1 MNLGEWTEKI
11 ISMFREDGMT
21 FGFAMMILDNTAR
34 KLKDEVI
41 AQKDDVEKKRTA
53 QCECAALDKS

>member
-41 AQKDDVEKKRTA
+41 AQKDDVEK
-53 QCECAALDKS
+53 